1 MVRLLRKMLINVM
14 SVFLLSMILAGK
26 GNAAGIE
33 LAVQDRQTETVKEA
47 ADSQDSFA
55 DYDIPVGSIET
66 EEETQSQTAES
77 ETAQVVASGQ
87 NRINSTINVG
97 ARTLDSTRARVLV
110 MGLFVSAGILSGG
123 LLYRYSRRRSC

>member
-33 LAVQDRQTETVKEA
+33 LAVQDRQTE
-47 ADSQDSFA
+47 
-55 DYDIPVGSIET
+55 
-66 EEETQSQTAES
+66 EETQSQTAES

-97 ARTLDSTRARVLV
+97 ARTLDSTRTRVLV
-110 MGLFVSAGILSGG
+110 IGLFVSAGILSGG

>member
-97 ARTLDSTRARVLV
+97 ARTLDSTRTRVLV
-110 MGLFVSAGILSGG
+110 IGLFVSAGILSGG

>member
-97 ARTLDSTRARVLV
+97 ARTLDSTRTRVLV